1 MGWRDGLGTR
11 ACEDVVGALQ
21 KQFIAYRQQVEAA
34 RAAEE
39 QRLRHPARRTAVA
52 LRAVGA
58 MAAAAL
64 LGAHT
69 SRRVTRDASRPAVF
83 D

>member
-1 MGWRDGLGTR
+1 MSVCVRER
-11 ACEDVVGALQ
+11 GAMQ
-21 KQFIAYRQQVEAA
+21 KQFVAYREQVDAT
-34 RAAEE
+34 RTAEE

-69 SRRVTRDASRPAVF
+69 SRRASRDASRPAVF